1 MPRFIETIRPTNFG
15 FYDSDP
21 LFQNEADAVVSFVTS
36 RLGENILSVE
46 LTRKMVWR
54 NMEEAAM
61 QLNALLV
68 EYQAKSNISSILG
81 MPTGSIDASTGLPT
95 INLSNVYIQQ
105 NLSFLEDMAAPYAA
119 SIGYG
124 SSAESYSGS
133 IDLRAGVQDYDLYT
147 ELLDSNGVPIFNN
160 QPSGSVGRL
169 VVYEVFHGA
178 PVQHMYNSNI
188 SSNFAI
194 SGLPLESYTS
204 NTRFYM
210 LPLFEDILRTSMLKS
225 AQRIRRSNYSYR
237 ISGRMFRMFPVPRSV
252 IEGFD
257 HKIWLRVGFRQHP
270 LPQLASSL
278 IASGTSAGVT
288 GAGSG
293 ASFQNDSTF
302 GAGNPMT
309 LPYGPFK
316 YSSLNIWARN
326 WIAQYTLAVSTEQ
339 LGRVRSKFQSFPVAG
354 ETVQLDGSELV
365 SSGREDK
372 VKLLESAKE
381 VLDSLTFDKIAEREA
396 MKAEQMV
403 KQLSFVPVNP
413 KYALFLG

>member
-21 LFQNEADAVVSFVTS
+21 LFQNEADSVVSFVTS

-46 LTRKMVWR
+46 LTRKMIWR

-61 QLNALLV
+61 QLNSLLV
-68 EYQAKSNISSILG
+68 EYQAKSNIGSILG
-81 MPTGSIDASTGLPT
+81 MPTGSVDPTTGLPT

-119 SIGYG
+119 SIGFG

-133 IDLRAGVQDYDLYT
+133 IDLRTGVQDYDLYT

-160 QPSGSVGRL
+160 QPTGSVGRL
-169 VVYEVFHGA
+169 VIYEVFHGA
-178 PVQHMYNSNI
+178 PVQHTFNSNI
-188 SSNFAI
+188 STNFAVA
-194 SGLPLESYTS
+194 GLPLESYSS

-210 LPLFEDILRTSMLKS
+210 LPLFEDVLRSSMLKS

-237 ISGRMFRMFPVPRSV
+237 ISGRSFRIFPVPRT
-252 IEGFD
+252 ILEGLD
-257 HKIWLRVGFRQHP
+257 NKVWLRVGFRQHP

-278 IASGTSAGVT
+278 VVSGTSSGIT

-293 ASFQNDSTF
+293 ASFQNDTTF

-326 WIAQYTLAVSTEQ
+326 WIAQYTLAISTEQ

-354 ETVQLDGSELV
+354 ENVQLDGDNLV
-365 SSGREDK
+365 THGREDQG
-372 VKLLESAKE
+372 KLIEAAKE
-381 VLDSLTFDKIAEREA
+381 TLDSLTFDKIAEREA
-396 MKAEQMV
+396 LKAEQMV
-403 KQLSFVPVNP
+403 KQLSYVPINP
-413 KYALFLG
+413 KYALFIA